1 LAAAWPAA
9 AQERP
14 AWKTGPALRKQ
25 LEASVSVT
33 WKERPLRDGLV
44 NLSRSEG
51 IAIFLDRRIDP
62 DQPVEL
68 SVVSQSVEKLL
79 QQLAAKNEARVGY
92 LGPVVYLGPP
102 ATASKVSTLAVLRRQ
117 EAATLPNEA
126 KLRLLRTEAW
136 KWDEL
141 AEPRNLL
148 AELGKKANVTI
159 VDAELVPHDLWP
171 AADLPPMAWL
181 DRLTLVLAGF
191 GLTFEISDGGAAV
204 RLVPIPEEVLVE
216 KTYTP
221 KGEAAAAAA
230 QLRRILPE
238 AKISIEGGKLIV
250 AAVQDDHDQ
259 IQRLLSGQSVKTT
272 TVTQGEKRFSMTVEN
287 QAAGSVVKTVANQL
301 GKEMK
306 YDPQLVE
313 KLQTKISLEVKDV
326 TLDELLKRA
335 LEPLKLG
342 YRIDDAA
349 LEVVPAEE

>member
-1 LAAAWPAA
+1 
-9 AQERP
+9 
-14 AWKTGPALRKQ
+14 
-25 LEASVSVT
+25 
-33 WKERPLRDGLV
+33 
-44 NLSRSEG
+44 
-51 IAIFLDRRIDP
+51 
-62 DQPVEL
+62 
-68 SVVSQSVEKLL
+68 
-79 QQLAAKNEARVGY
+79 
-92 LGPVVYLGPP
+92 
-102 ATASKVSTLAVLRRQ
+102 
-117 EAATLPNEA
+117 LPNEA